1 MTAQVQSMLEQAKQ
15 LTPEERAELANALW
29 DSLDNAERLPPDQV
43 ERLWAEEIR
52 RRDDRLQAGEA
63 VSHDADQVLDEIEGE
78 LRSMR
83 PTSR

>member
-1 MTAQVQSMLEQAKQ
+1 MLEQAKQ

-63 VSHDADQVLDEIEGE
+63 VSHDADQVIDEIEGE